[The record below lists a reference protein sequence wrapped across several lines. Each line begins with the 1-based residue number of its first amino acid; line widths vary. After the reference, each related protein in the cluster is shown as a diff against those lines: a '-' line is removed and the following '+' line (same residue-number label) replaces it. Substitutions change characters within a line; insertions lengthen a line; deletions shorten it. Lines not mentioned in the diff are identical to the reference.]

1 MIAAGAL
8 ALAAML
14 AGCETDGVDLSA
26 LSAKAL
32 KPLSP
37 AMVVELERKHMPKE
51 SPILVR
57 LFKEEAEL
65 EIWKQDDSGR
75 LALLATYPI
84 CRWSG
89 ELGPKVKQGDRQAP
103 EGFYTI
109 TPAQLNPNS
118 HYYLSVDIGYPNA
131 FDRAYGR
138 TGSNLMIH
146 GDCSSAGCYAMS
158 DEQIGEIYALARES
172 FFGGQRAFQVQAYP
186 FRMTAVNMA
195 RHRNNPNM
203 AFWKML
209 KQGNDHFEVMR
220 LEPKVDV
227 CDKRYVFDAEPPA
240 NASPARPLSFDPT
253 GRCPAYQVSQELAEA
268 VAEKQKN
275 DDVKTAEL
283 ISRGT
288 PVAPIRTGMD
298 GGMNPAF
305 QGKYK
310 TSLVRLA
317 DGKVHTMV
325 EERATGSV
333 PPYTD
338 TQREPPPPA
347 DSTVMSS
354 ARFGSQS
361 SGNFFTRLFG
371 GGRAE
376 DEKPQ
381 AAAAQPAAPAPA
393 AKPAPVRTATAA
405 ARPGP
410 KAEPK
415 PESRQEARA
424 QPAQAPQPKPQ
435 QSAQANP
442 QQQAQAEPPKA
453 AGSANASG
461 LILGAQ
467 PVVPTGSF
475 ESRWSAMR

>member
-1 MIAAGAL
+1 
-8 ALAAML
+8 ML

-453 AGSANASG
+453 AGSASANASG